1 VAGVHP
7 IRSAAAIFC
16 AQIHT
21 QRKAMM
27 KKTLLAV
34 AVLGTFAG
42 SAAAQSSVTLYGVAD
57 ANVERIKGA
66 TSLNRISSGGVQ
78 GSRWGLRGTEDLGGG
93 LRAVFQLESGFNID
107 TGTSGQGGAL
117 FGRQAYVGLAGGFGA
132 VRLGRQYSPMDDVAG
147 MVGTKT
153 YDVLSVVPIIGNGDY
168 NRVNNAITY
177 LTPKLGG
184 FTAQVQYSLGE
195 ERASSNTSKDFG
207 KQYSMHAM
215 YSGGPLSAGLSVM
228 RVIDGNGTIAG
239 KQDLDAVLLV
249 GAYDFGFAKFTA
261 YYDQED
267 RLTGTA
273 KMKVYGLSAAVPF
286 GSTTLALGAAQAKN
300 VLGSTASGDDANLFT
315 VQLTHNLSKRTALY
329 AHFTAVD
336 NDSAASLGF
345 NSPTAGSNSN
355 GVQFGVRHRF

>member
-1 VAGVHP
+1 
-7 IRSAAAIFC
+7 
-16 AQIHT
+16 
-21 QRKAMM
+21 MM

-177 LTPKLGG
+177 LTPNFGG

-228 RVIDGNGTIAG
+228 RVIDGNGTTAG